1 MIDGFP
7 DGYGKAVSYQNGQ
20 FYAAYEGLW
29 KKGFP
34 NPFGGLITSPSS
46 VYNGSYYFGMWEN
59 GSFLGSKGEYKYPSG
74 STFKGMYVQ
83 NSVFG
88 YQMYIYVYHIV
99 KKNYIAGI
107 FDFNGPVY
115 GSIDFKNN
123 QTYTGK

>member
-74 STFKGMYVQ
+74 STFKGGYLLLLLFL
-83 NSVFG
+83 NSRFSP
-88 YQMYIYVYHIV
+88 QKCAITLQ
-99 KKNYIAGI
+99 K
-107 FDFNGPVY
+107 
-115 GSIDFKNN
+115 
-123 QTYTGK
+123 